1 MIHDFGIVWS
11 ERGLLLSGLANTA
24 ILSAL
29 AAVAA
34 LLLGF
39 ALTPAVMSK
48 HRIVS
53 VAARLLVDGMRCVP
67 FLLFAYIVY
76 YGLPS
81 LGLRLDNWSS
91 GLAALII
98 YNAAY
103 MAEILRGAWVAQP
116 REPIEAGIAFGF
128 SELRL
133 FRRIILPPL
142 LLAAGP
148 VIGNQVIQIIKDS
161 AFLTIIALPELTHA
175 ASSIQSRHYVPFAA
189 FITAV
194 LLYWG
199 LCLVIEA
206 GVSSVGRL
214 ADARR

>member
-1 MIHDFGIVWS
+1 MIHDFSIVWR
-11 ERGLLLSGLANTA
+11 ERDLLLTGLTNTVV
-24 ILSAL
+24 LSL
-29 AAVAA
+29 ASTVAA
-34 LLLGF
+34 LLLGALLTVLLMSRRASSRFF
-39 ALTPAVMSK
+39 AGSF
-48 HRIVS
+48 
-53 VAARLLVDGMRCVP
+53 VDAMRCIP

-81 LGLRLDNWSS
+81 VGVNFGNWNAGLV
-91 GLAALII
+91 ALII
-98 YNAAY
+98 YNTAY
-103 MAEILRGAWVAQP
+103 MAEILRGAWQAQP

-128 SELRL
+128 PEAKL

-142 LLAAGP
+142 LLTAGP
-148 VIGNQVIQIIKDS
+148 VLGNQMIQIIKDS

-199 LCLVIEA
+199 LCLIVEA
-206 GVSSVGRL
+206 GVSAVGRL
-214 ADARR
+214 AEARR

>member
-1 MIHDFGIVWS
+1 MIRDFAVVWG
-11 ERGLLLSGLANTA
+11 ERSLLLSGLANTTV
-24 ILSAL
+24 LSVL
-29 AAVAA
+29 AATCA
-34 LLLGF
+34 LMLGIV
-39 ALTPAVMSK
+39 LTPALMARRRAIALPV
-48 HRIVS
+48 RIF
-53 VAARLLVDGMRCVP
+53 VDGMRCVP

-91 GLAALII
+91 GLAALIV
-98 YNAAY
+98 YNTAY
-103 MAEILRGAWVAQP
+103 MAEILRGAWQAQP

-128 SELRL
+128 PEAKL

-142 LLAAGP
+142 LLTAGP
-148 VIGNQVIQIIKDS
+148 VLGNQMIQIIKDS

-199 LCLVIEA
+199 LCLIVEA
-206 GVSSVGRL
+206 GVSAVGRL
-214 ADARR
+214 AEARR

>member
-1 MIHDFGIVWS
+1 MIRDFGIVWS
-11 ERGLLLSGLANTA
+11 ERDLLLGGLANTT
-24 ILSAL
+24 ILSVL
-29 AAVAA
+29 SAAAA
-34 LLLGF
+34 LLIGF
-39 ALTPAVMSK
+39 ALTPALMASK
-48 HRIVS
+48 RWLVL
-53 VAARLLVDGMRCVP
+53 VARGFVDGMRCVP

-81 LGLRLDNWSS
+81 LGVRLDNWTS
-91 GLAALII
+91 GLVALTI

-103 MAEILRGAWVAQP
+103 MAEILRGAWAAQP
-116 REPIEAGIAFGF
+116 REPIEAGVAFGF
-128 SELRL
+128 SNVGL
-133 FRRIILPPL
+133 FRRIVLPPL

-148 VIGNQVIQIIKDS
+148 VIGNQIIQIVKDS

-194 LLYWG
+194 FLYWG

-206 GVSSVGRL
+206 GVGSIDRL
-214 ADARR
+214 AAARR

>member
-11 ERGLLLSGLANTA
+11 ERALLLSGLANTT

-29 AAVAA
+29 SAVAA

-39 ALTPAVMSK
+39 VLTPALMSG
-48 HRIVS
+48 HAAVS
-53 VAARLLVDGMRCVP
+53 GTARAFVDCMRCVP

-81 LGLRLDNWSS
+81 LGVRLDNWTS
-91 GLAALII
+91 GLLALII

-103 MAEILRGAWVAQP
+103 MAEILRGAWTAQP
-116 REPIEAGIAFGF
+116 SEPIEAGVAFGF
-128 SELRL
+128 SEIRL

-142 LLAAGP
+142 LLSAGP
-148 VIGNQVIQIIKDS
+148 VIGNQMIQIIKDS

-175 ASSIQSRHYVPFAA
+175 ASSIQSRRYVPFAA

-194 LLYWG
+194 FLYWG

-206 GVSSVGRL
+206 GVTSIGRL
-214 ADARR
+214 AEARR

>member
-11 ERGLLLSGLANTA
+11 ERGLLLSGLANTTM
-24 ILSAL
+24 LSVL
-29 AAVAA
+29 AAIAA
-34 LLLGF
+34 LMLGF
-39 ALTPAVMSK
+39 VVTPAMMSK
-48 HRIVS
+48 HRIIS
-53 VAARLLVDGMRCVP
+53 AAARLFIDGMRCVP

-91 GLAALII
+91 GLAALTV

-103 MAEILRGAWVAQP
+103 MAEILRGAWVTQP

-128 SELRL
+128 SELQL

-175 ASSIQSRHYVPFAA
+175 ASSIQSRHYIPFAA

-194 LLYWG
+194 FLYWG

>member
-11 ERGLLLSGLANTA
+11 ERGLLLTGLANTT
-24 ILSAL
+24 ILSVL
-29 AAVAA
+29 AAIVSLA
-34 LLLGF
+34 LGIL
-39 ALTPAVMSK
+39 LTPALMS
-48 HRIVS
+48 RQPLI
-53 VAARLLVDGMRCVP
+53 AGMARTFVDGMRCIP

-81 LGLRLDNWSS
+81 LGLRFDNWSS
-91 GLAALII
+91 GLVALMI
-98 YNAAY
+98 YNTAY
-103 MAEILRGAWVAQP
+103 MAEIMRGAWAAQP
-116 REPIEAGIAFGF
+116 REPIEAGIAFGL
-128 SELRL
+128 SEFRL

-142 LLAAGP
+142 LLSAGP
-148 VIGNQVIQIIKDS
+148 VIGNQMIQIIKDS

-175 ASSIQSRHYVPFAA
+175 ASSIQSRRYVPFAA

-194 LLYWG
+194 FLYWG

-206 GVSSVGRL
+206 AVSSIGRI

>member
-1 MIHDFGIVWS
+1 MIRDFGIVWS
-11 ERGLLLSGLANTA
+11 ERSLLLSGLANTA
-24 ILSAL
+24 ILSIL
-29 AAVAA
+29 SAVAA

-39 ALTPAVMSK
+39 LLTPALMSK
-48 HRIVS
+48 RPVITGLAH
-53 VAARLLVDGMRCVP
+53 LFVDGMRCVP
-67 FLLFAYIVY
+67 FLLFAYIIY

-91 GLAALII
+91 GLAALTI
-98 YNAAY
+98 YNTAY
-103 MAEILRGAWVAQP
+103 MAEILRGAWAVQP

-142 LLAAGP
+142 LLSAGP
-148 VIGNQVIQIIKDS
+148 VIGNQMIQIVKDS

-175 ASSIQSRHYVPFAA
+175 ASSIQSRHYIPFAA

-194 LLYWG
+194 FLY
-199 LCLVIEA
+199 
-206 GVSSVGRL
+206 
-214 ADARR
+214 

>member
-1 MIHDFGIVWS
+1 VIHDFGIVWDQ
-11 ERGLLLSGLANTA
+11 RGLLMSGLANTA
-24 ILSAL
+24 LLSVI
-29 AAVAA
+29 AAVVS
-34 LLLGF
+34 LLLGS
-39 ALTPAVMSK
+39 ALTPAMMS
-48 HRIVS
+48 RRRV
-53 VAARLLVDGMRCVP
+53 VAGAARAFVDAMRCIP

-81 LGLRLDNWSS
+81 LGINFDNWSA
-91 GLAALII
+91 GLMALML
-98 YNAAY
+98 YNTAY
-103 MAEILRGAWVAQP
+103 MAEILRGAWNSQP

-128 SELRL
+128 SGARL

-142 LLAAGP
+142 LLSAGP
-148 VIGNQVIQIIKDS
+148 VIGNQMIQIIKDS

-194 LLYWG
+194 FLYWG
-199 LCLVIEA
+199 LCLIIEA
-206 GVSSVGRL
+206 GVGSIGRL

>member
-11 ERGLLLSGLANTA
+11 ERALLLSGLANTA
-24 ILSAL
+24 ILSTL

-34 LLLGF
+34 LMLGF
-39 ALTPAVMSK
+39 AVTPTVMSK
-48 HRIVS
+48 HRVIS
-53 VAARLLVDGMRCVP
+53 SAARLFVDGMRCVP

-91 GLAALII
+91 GLAALTI

-103 MAEILRGAWVAQP
+103 MAEILRGAWVTQP

-206 GVSSVGRL
+206 GVSSLGRL

>member
-11 ERGLLLSGLANTA
+11 ERGLLLTGLANTT
-24 ILSAL
+24 ILSVL
-29 AAVAA
+29 AAIVSLA
-34 LLLGF
+34 LGIL
-39 ALTPAVMSK
+39 LTPALMS
-48 HRIVS
+48 RQPLI
-53 VAARLLVDGMRCVP
+53 AGMARTFVDGMRCIP

-81 LGLRLDNWSS
+81 LGLRFDNWSS
-91 GLAALII
+91 GLVALMI
-98 YNAAY
+98 YNTAY
-103 MAEILRGAWVAQP
+103 MAEIMRGAWAAQP
-116 REPIEAGIAFGF
+116 REPIEAGIAFGL
-128 SELRL
+128 SEFRL

-142 LLAAGP
+142 LLSAGP
-148 VIGNQVIQIIKDS
+148 VIGNQMIQIIKDS

-175 ASSIQSRHYVPFAA
+175 ASSIQSRRYVPFAA

-194 LLYWG
+194 FLYWG

-206 GVSSVGRL
+206 VVSSIGRI

>member
-1 MIHDFGIVWS
+1 MIRDFGIVWS
-11 ERGLLLSGLANTA
+11 ERSLLLSGLANTA
-24 ILSAL
+24 ILSTLSAI
-29 AAVAA
+29 AA

-39 ALTPAVMSK
+39 LLTPALMSK
-48 HRIVS
+48 RPVISGLAH
-53 VAARLLVDGMRCVP
+53 LFVDGMRCVP
-67 FLLFAYIVY
+67 FLLFAYIIY

-98 YNAAY
+98 YNTAY
-103 MAEILRGAWVAQP
+103 MAEILRGAWAVQP

-128 SELRL
+128 SELKL

-142 LLAAGP
+142 LLSAGP
-148 VIGNQVIQIIKDS
+148 VIGNQMIQIVKDS

-175 ASSIQSRHYVPFAA
+175 ASSIQSRHYIPFAA

-194 LLYWG
+194 FLYWG

-206 GVSSVGRL
+206 GISSIGRV
-214 ADARR
+214 AEARR

>member
-1 MIHDFGIVWS
+1 MIRDFAVVWG
-11 ERGLLLSGLANTA
+11 ERSLLLSGLANTTV
-24 ILSAL
+24 LSVL
-29 AAVAA
+29 AASCA
-34 LLLGF
+34 LMLGIV
-39 ALTPAVMSK
+39 LTPALMARRRVIALPV
-48 HRIVS
+48 RIF
-53 VAARLLVDGMRCVP
+53 VDGMRCVP

-91 GLAALII
+91 GLAALIV
-98 YNAAY
+98 YNTAY
-103 MAEILRGAWVAQP
+103 MAEILLGAWQAQP

-128 SELRL
+128 PEAKL

-142 LLAAGP
+142 LLTAGP
-148 VIGNQVIQIIKDS
+148 VLGNQMIQIIKDS

-199 LCLVIEA
+199 LCLIVEA
-206 GVSSVGRL
+206 GVSAVGRL
-214 ADARR
+214 AEARR

>member
-1 MIHDFGIVWS
+1 MIRDFGIVWS
-11 ERGLLLSGLANTA
+11 ERSLLLSGLANTA
-24 ILSAL
+24 ILSTLSAI
-29 AAVAA
+29 VA

-39 ALTPAVMSK
+39 LLTPALMSK
-48 HRIVS
+48 RPVISGLAH
-53 VAARLLVDGMRCVP
+53 LFVDGMRCVP
-67 FLLFAYIVY
+67 FLLFAYIIY

-98 YNAAY
+98 YNTAY
-103 MAEILRGAWVAQP
+103 MAEILRGAWAVQP

-142 LLAAGP
+142 LLSAGP
-148 VIGNQVIQIIKDS
+148 VIGNQMIQIVKDS

-175 ASSIQSRHYVPFAA
+175 ASSIQSRHYIPFAA

-194 LLYWG
+194 FLYWG

-206 GVSSVGRL
+206 GISSIGRV
-214 ADARR
+214 AEARR

>member
-1 MIHDFGIVWS
+1 MIHDFGIVWD
-11 ERGLLLSGLANTA
+11 ERSLLLSGLGNTT
-24 ILSAL
+24 ILSVL
-29 AAVAA
+29 SAVAA

-39 ALTPAVMSK
+39 VVTPALMAK
-48 HRIVS
+48 QRWLGLTARIF
-53 VAARLLVDGMRCVP
+53 VDVMRCVP

-81 LGLRLDNWSS
+81 LGVRLDNWTS
-91 GLAALII
+91 GLMALII
-98 YNAAY
+98 YNTAY
-103 MAEILRGAWVAQP
+103 MAEILRGAWMAQP

-128 SELRL
+128 SELKL

-142 LLAAGP
+142 LLSAGP
-148 VIGNQVIQIIKDS
+148 VIGNQTIQIIKDS

-194 LLYWG
+194 FLYWG
-199 LCLVIEA
+199 LCLVVEA
-206 GVSSVGRL
+206 GVNSVGRL
-214 ADARR
+214 AEARR

>member
-1 MIHDFGIVWS
+1 MIHDFGIVWT
-11 ERGLLLSGLANTA
+11 ERGLLLSGLANTT
-24 ILSAL
+24 ILSVL
-29 AAVAA
+29 SGVAA

-39 ALTPAVMSK
+39 ALTPALMSGY
-48 HRIVS
+48 RPVAW
-53 VAARLLVDGMRCVP
+53 AARCFVDSMRCVP

-76 YGLPS
+76 YGFPS
-81 LGLRLDNWSS
+81 FGVRLDNWTS
-91 GLAALII
+91 GLVALTI

-116 REPIEAGIAFGF
+116 REPVEAGIAFGF
-128 SELRL
+128 SNIKL

-148 VIGNQVIQIIKDS
+148 VIGNQVIQIVKDS

-194 LLYWG
+194 FLYWG
-199 LCLVIEA
+199 LCLLVEV
-206 GVSSVGRL
+206 GVSGIGRA
-214 ADARR
+214 ADTRR

>member
-11 ERGLLLSGLANTA
+11 ERALLLSGLANTA
-24 ILSAL
+24 IISAL

-34 LLLGF
+34 LLFGF
-39 ALTPAVMSK
+39 ALTPALMSR
-48 HRIVS
+48 HRTLSGLV
-53 VAARLLVDGMRCVP
+53 RGFVDGMRCVP

-91 GLAALII
+91 GLAALTV

-103 MAEILRGAWVAQP
+103 MAEILRGAWAAQP

-142 LLAAGP
+142 LLSAGP

-194 LLYWG
+194 FLYWG

-206 GVSSVGRL
+206 GVGSVGRL
-214 ADARR
+214 AEARR